1 MRGRLNRLVC
11 SICLMLCGIY
21 SVQISAATAGSAVF
35 QAYSVLGKKRVGSN
49 IRVDYAVKT
58 SFEGSHIPRY
68 KKVSVDYTPDD
79 LAAMFYSLKNKSPS
93 SAVAVAGLGAI
104 VGGAGWAIDELT
116 GQITKP
122 ITGPADSYKPGR
134 FYDATVDGQYYE
146 GQTFEEV
153 VSSLPSSVVQWGTTM
168 QRTHCSITSPNAT
181 EGAVGRCRYQGSTS
195 GFYAYINLRPCSSNP
210 ICLTDPEP
218 VTTWEPVPDDDV
230 LDEAKKWVERAPLGT
245 LDDLF
250 RQPSGNPSPTD
261 KLRNAIRDWL
271 RDLADGS
278 PDLTFNPP
286 DTIVV
291 TNPDGSTTTVEN
303 TDPAEDT
310 ASTPSQQPG
319 TASSQWPG
327 FCEWAPVVCDWI
339 DWTQEMPEDMQPE
352 DFPVETLTVDDL
364 RKDYDSGLGSGSCPS
379 PVTTDFMGSQIVFS
393 YETACYGATTYFK
406 PILLMIAGI
415 IAAFIIVGASRR
427 T

>member
-1 MRGRLNRLVC
+1 MCGRLNGLVC
-11 SICLMLCGIY
+11 AFCIMLCGLY

-58 SFEGSHIPRY
+58 NFEGSHIPRY
-68 KKVSVDYTPDD
+68 KRVSAEYTPSD
-79 LAAMFYSLKNKSPS
+79 LAAMFASLRGKNPS
-93 SAVAVAGLGAI
+93 SAVVTVGIGAI

-116 GQITKP
+116 DQITRKGEQMP
-122 ITGPADSYKPGR
+122 DGYQPGYGWCSTAGGGCFGTPQEACDAGSAIKGGNCASTFANDYAPTLKQCIKTGTANFSCFNVIRNPGD
-134 FYDATVDGQYYE
+134 FPEPDPVTVD
-146 GQTFEEV
+146 
-153 VSSLPSSVVQWGTTM
+153 
-168 QRTHCSITSPNAT
+168 I
-181 EGAVGRCRYQGSTS
+181 
-195 GFYAYINLRPCSSNP
+195 
-210 ICLTDPEP
+210 P
-218 VTTWEPVPDDDV
+218 VTDDE
-230 LDEAKKWVERAPLGT
+230 LFDEIKKWVERAPLST

-271 RDLADGS
+271 RDLADTD
-278 PDLTFNPP
+278 PNLTFNPP

-310 ASTPSQQPG
+310 VATPSQQPG
-319 TASSQWPG
+319 TQSSQWPG

-364 RKDYDSGLGSGSCPS
+364 RKDYNSGLGSGSCPS
-379 PVTTDFMGSQIVFS
+379 PVTTQFMGSQIVLS
-393 YETACYGATTYFK
+393 YETACYGARTYFK